1 MLQIFTDIA
10 NSVCK
15 LYNADDVVCPAGLQ
29 PGLFTMAAFDNID
42 HNPSS
47 ATAKHSFHG
56 TSMSLIQNRFQ
67 CDQTTAVS
75 NYFGMFS
82 TCTES

>member
-1 MLQIFTDIA
+1 MLQVSTDVA

-29 PGLFTMAAFDNID
+29 SSFFTMAAFDNID

-47 ATAKHSFHG
+47 ATARHSFHG

-67 CDQTTAVS
+67 
-75 NYFGMFS
+75 
-82 TCTES
+82 